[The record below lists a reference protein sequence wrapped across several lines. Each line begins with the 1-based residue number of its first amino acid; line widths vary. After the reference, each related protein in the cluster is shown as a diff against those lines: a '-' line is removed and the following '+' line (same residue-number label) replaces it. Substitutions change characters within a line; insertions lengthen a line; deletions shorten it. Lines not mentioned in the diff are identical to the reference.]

1 MLHLKKNEILSNKSV
16 RATEN
21 RLSVL
26 GAFLHYQKPINLKT
40 IRDYVEGID
49 RVTLFRILSL
59 FKSKKIIHKIVLE
72 NGLIYFAI
80 CNEKCSSDSGCAHT
94 HVHFLC
100 NVCEDVS
107 CLEVDAFP
115 TVNHP
120 GFSFSSLS
128 INASG
133 TCVNCSE

>member
-49 RVTLFRILSL
+49 TKLFLPEDDVY
-59 FKSKKIIHKIVLE
+59 KPKKKEPAKKKGLE
-72 NGLIYFAI
+72 IFM
-80 CNEKCSSDSGCAHT
+80 EKDT
-94 HVHFLC
+94 
-100 NVCEDVS
+100 
-107 CLEVDAFP
+107 
-115 TVNHP
+115 
-120 GFSFSSLS
+120 
-128 INASG
+128 
-133 TCVNCSE
+133 